1 MGTQKIIDSNKEE
14 EIIEQINRIV
24 LLKIKTLI
32 IKNIKQKDVSEFEQ
46 AVKKNDIS
54 ILLAF
59 AQRKVPHLSTKI
71 HEEMKL
77 LGQKITEKTYE

>member
-1 MGTQKIIDSNKEE
+1 MLTTKYAKSNEE
-14 EIIEQINRIV
+14 EIIEQINKLV

-32 IKNIKQKDVSEFEQ
+32 VKSLRQEDMPEFEQ
-46 AVKKNDIS
+46 VVKKNDIS

-59 AQRKVPHLSTKI
+59 AGRKISHLSAKI

-77 LGQKITEKTYE
+77 LGQKIAEKTYE